1 MPRVKLVCEEG
12 TGSEGMVLCV
22 RWAVVQ
28 EGLEI
33 GSHGSKGVTSPLSPR
48 PSAPPPPPA
57 GADKELAGAVMDET
71 GEEGILAVKFPLP
84 FTTGPRG
91 ALGQGEA
98 SRSHLGVR
106 RSSWSWPGR
115 CW

>member
-22 RWAVVQ
+22 RWAVVG
-28 EGLEI
+28 GLGDWQPREQ
-33 GSHGSKGVTSPLSPR
+33 GSDLSPLSK
-48 PSAPPPPPA
+48 AVCPPTA
-57 GADKELAGAVMDET
+57 GANKELAGAVMDET